1 MKRILLLFTLIAFL
15 TCFVSCGSHE
25 SDYFDPGQSFLLE
38 LNKEGPYEK
47 NGIVL
52 QIERNER
59 GYSAHFI
66 EPEVLS
72 LVSVMYSEGYANICE
87 IGKERIRRAGKK
99 IKAEHPEAKDLDI
112 GFRVLRL
119 DSSNMEDVYYTPDM
133 FDPTTLTGLL
143 DNVKSD
149 RTEEDLLFQVMLEL
163 DIPLSASIVVE
174 QLAGK
179 RVFNVSDGHLIAT
192 FDKDVVKT
200 VQFQLGTSTQTS
212 DDTSNAA
219 SATISGIS
227 AGSYN
232 LGVTLELKKQVT
244 ASALNSALGMT
255 LTLSAGADHYGST
268 LYNVSTSPVTFT
280 ERGTTAAD
288 MIDAL
293 SDINDLQE
301 DQNGTYYGGTD
312 GHHYYLVESTDGND
326 PAIRIDGS
334 EGDNGITDLNSEFS
348 VVLNIPDGVNFC
360 VNLRF
365 SDGWA
370 ILGDD
375 NTITVKLTVIEGS
388 SPRTYQTTITD
399 AGNYYIYVKEN
410 NNGTKTL
417 VADTTKGYM
426 SGNGND
432 VAFQASGER
441 GNQFIASNTLE
452 VKLVFQ
458 N

>member
-1 MKRILLLFTLIAFL
+1 MNRRIIPAAAIVVLMLSACLIGPAYAQYGSSITDSEHATANNDCCVIQFTQYSLSVTNVKYHIAGNSGKATL
-15 TCFVSCGSHE
+15 SPVSCTV
-25 SDYFDPGQSFLLE
+25 
-38 LNKEGPYEK
+38 LNPAS
-47 NGIVL
+47 NGISISDDL
-52 QIERNER
+52 NSINE
-59 GYSAHFI
+59 
-66 EPEVLS
+66 
-72 LVSVMYSEGYANICE
+72 
-87 IGKERIRRAGKK
+87 
-99 IKAEHPEAKDLDI
+99 
-112 GFRVLRL
+112 LR
-119 DSSNMEDVYYTPDM
+119 
-133 FDPTTLTGLL
+133 F
-143 DNVKSD
+143 
-149 RTEEDLLFQVMLEL
+149 
-163 DIPLSASIVVE
+163 A
-174 QLAGK
+174 
-179 RVFNVSDGHLIAT
+179 AT

-212 DDTSNAA
+212 DVTSNAA

-268 LYNVSTSPVTFT
+268 LYNVSMSPVTFT

-301 DQNGTYYGGTD
+301 DQNGTYYEGTD

-334 EGDNGITDLNSEFS
+334 EGDNGITDLNSDFS